1 MDLKAD
7 LSLCWYFL
15 SCTNSILKIPREGHY
30 HGNGHEMTTHFLENK
45 INNDDISI
53 EESSRTALLIS
64 KVKLSGVGRWELG
77 GGGLK
82 YGFMD
87 ITLLP

>member
-1 MDLKAD
+1 MK
-7 LSLCWYFL
+7 
-15 SCTNSILKIPREGHY
+15 
-30 HGNGHEMTTHFLENK
+30 THFLENK

-64 KVKLSGVGRWELG
+64 KVKPLGGGRWEFGRG
-77 GGGLK
+77 GGELK

-87 ITLLP
+87 ITLLPWGSSIHNHKPVIYKSNVN